1 MRGAPANPIRT
12 EVAIVGFGPVGAVL
26 AGLLGRRGIEVVV
39 LERDAALFPL
49 PRAAHIDHQG
59 LRAVQEL
66 GCLDALLPDM
76 VRNRALELV
85 SATGETL
92 VHVPADQPS
101 VSGLPLSA
109 YFYQPDFDGCL
120 RRAVSAMP
128 GVRVELGAEVT
139 ALEAEDAG
147 VRIAARRGDGRPIT
161 VLADY
166 AVGCDGAWSMVRE
179 SAGIALDSLNFD
191 EKWLVL
197 DLRFEALPDTLPADR
212 VVQVCDPAR
221 PRLTMP
227 ISSDRQRFEFMLLPG
242 EDPAAM
248 QRPDTVRRLLDL
260 WLPGARYEVSRAAVY
275 TFHGLVARGW
285 RRGRVTI
292 AGDAAHQMPPFLGQ
306 GMCSGLRDATNLA
319 WKLEAVLRRGAAP
332 TLLDSYEAERSPHV
346 RTIVEAAIRFGRLV
360 CETDPAQAAA
370 RDRRLLAKDRAEAE
384 RIGFKLPR
392 LPRGPLVL
400 DGGGMLF
407 VQPKIGGRWLD
418 DIVGPRPLVLARNA
432 VALGEDANWWRDRLG
447 AHVATLADL
456 PHSDLA
462 AWLDRSGAGVA
473 AVRPDRYVLG
483 TAATLRP
490 LTQAVR
496 PLLAAGA
503 ATGAGPARMAGGRT

>member
-1 MRGAPANPIRT
+1 MQSSTPSVIRA
-12 EVAIVGFGPVGAVL
+12 EVAIIGFGPVGAVL

-39 LERDAALFPL
+39 LERDAAVFPL

-85 SATGETL
+85 SAAGETL

-109 YFYQPDFDGCL
+109 YFYQPDFDGRL
-120 RRAVSAMP
+120 RRTVTAMP
-128 GVRVELGAEVT
+128 GVRVELGTDVT
-139 ALEAEDAG
+139 ALDADETG
-147 VRIAARRGDGRPIT
+147 VRIAARRADGGTIT
-161 VLADY
+161 VRADY

-179 SAGIALDSLNFD
+179 SAGIPLDSLDFD

-197 DLRFEALPDTLPADR
+197 DLRFAAMPPGLPTDR

-221 PRLTMP
+221 PRLTTP
-227 ISSDRQRFEFMLLPG
+227 ISRDRQRFEFMLLPG
-242 EDPAAM
+242 ESPAAM
-248 QRPDTVRRLLDL
+248 QDPETVRRLLDL
-260 WLPGARYEVSRAAVY
+260 WLPDARYEVSRAAVY

-319 WKLEAVLRRGAAP
+319 WKLEAVLRRGASTA
-332 TLLDSYEAERSPHV
+332 LLDTYEIERSPHV

-360 CETDPAQAAA
+360 CETDAAQAAA
-370 RDRRLLAKDRAEAE
+370 RDRRLLARDKAEAD

-407 VQPKIGGRWLD
+407 VQPAVDGARLD
-418 DIVGPRPLVLARNA
+418 DIVGPRPFVLARDA
-432 VALGEDANWWRDRLG
+432 AALAGDADWWRQTCG
-447 AHVATLADL
+447 AYVATFADL
-456 PHSDLA
+456 PHPDLA
-462 AWLDRSGAGVA
+462 AWLDRSGAGVV

-483 TAATLRP
+483 AAATLSPITR
-490 LTQAVR
+490 AVR
-496 PLLAAGA
+496 PFFESAGGA
-503 ATGAGPARMAGGRT
+503 SATPAKLAGGRA